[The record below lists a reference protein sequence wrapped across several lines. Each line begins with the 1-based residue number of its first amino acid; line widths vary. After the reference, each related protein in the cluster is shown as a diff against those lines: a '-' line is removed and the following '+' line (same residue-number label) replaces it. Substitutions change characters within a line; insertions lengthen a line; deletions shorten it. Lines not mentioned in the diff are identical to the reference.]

1 MVLLP
6 ASSSVGSEWFFKCRS
21 FCWVDVCLVPWCTN
35 RSHWSFSDC
44 SGGWQGILE
53 GLTPMASVWISP
65 SPSVYSG
72 RGGVTS
78 INVCL
83 GRSAEGASTHLPFL
97 FCRLSLHLQK
107 LRNVWSLGN
116 YSPWRLGVARTW
128 LVCVCGQLLS
138 RVWVFCDSLDCSPPG
153 SSIHGISHARILEWV
168 PLPLQG
174 IFLIQVSDLGLL
186 SLLHR
191 QVDFFTT
198 STTWEG
204 AVLAY

>member
-53 GLTPMASVWISP
+53 GQTPMASVWISP

-72 RGGVTS
+72 RGGVIS
-78 INVCL
+78 INVCV

-116 YSPWRLGVARTW
+116 YSPWRLGVARTC
-128 LVCVCGQLLS
+128 LCVCVVSCSVVSESSVTPWTVAHQAPLSMGFPTQEYWSGCHCLS
-138 RVWVFCDSLDCSPPG
+138 RG
-153 SSIHGISHARILEWV
+153 SSWSRYRAWV
-168 PLPLQG
+168 SRVSCIG
-174 IFLIQVSDLGLL
+174 RWIFY
-186 SLLHR
+186 H
-191 QVDFFTT
+191 
-198 STTWEG
+198 
-204 AVLAY
+204 